1 LFGYEQIAVCPRL
14 HRLPGW
20 RGDGRLWRS
29 AAARGLVTDPDW
41 LAVFNF
47 ATVPLAMAALAFMA
61 WVARQVGRAPG
72 AWVRLAA
79 GAVAGGAGGWSAG
92 PLASTALVAAY
103 AVAMTLH
110 ARREWTS

>member
-1 LFGYEQIAVCPRL
+1 MSRSRSVPAYTDFLGGAAMAAC
-14 HRLPGW
+14 GA
-20 RGDGRLWRS
+20 S